1 MEGTISQSVN
11 TFDLREARY
20 IGFAKT
26 RLQHLLT
33 GTAMNFAR
41 LAAWFAERPR
51 AATRPS
57 RLAFLAA

>member
-1 MEGTISQSVN
+1 MNS
-11 TFDLREARY
+11 FDLREARY
-20 IGFAKT
+20 HGLAKT

-51 AATRPS
+51 AITRPP